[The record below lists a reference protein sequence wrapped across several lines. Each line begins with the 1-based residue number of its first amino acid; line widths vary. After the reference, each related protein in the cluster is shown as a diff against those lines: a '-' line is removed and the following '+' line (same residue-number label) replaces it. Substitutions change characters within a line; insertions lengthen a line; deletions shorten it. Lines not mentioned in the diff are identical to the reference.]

1 MLTATNK
8 DDLGAWMNDKRI
20 RVSGRRHLHEAV
32 FASGIPFA
40 AQKTLPATMQDLARQ
55 NFAANG
61 STVTGVIPENIV
73 IVHGERESKLTM
85 SGTGAS
91 LGHLIELGTDP
102 HEQPN
107 RGIVHPGAEPK
118 PFMRPAFDEGRS
130 IAVARARQTVWA
142 ALARVLA
149 AGRR

>member
-1 MLTATNK
+1 MARSEVRGQREVARTLRGMASAITPAV
-8 DDLGAWMNDKRI
+8 KRQ
-20 RVSGRRHLHEAV
+20 V
-32 FASGIPFA
+32 
-40 AQKTLPATMQDLARQ
+40 AQDALEPMQDLARQ
-55 NFAANG
+55 NFVANG
-61 STVTGVIPENIV
+61 SMKTGVIPQNIV
-73 IVHGERESKLTM
+73 IVHSERESKLTM

-118 PFMRPAFDEGRS
+118 PFMRPAFDEGR
-130 IAVARARQTVWA
+130 ATALQRAKQTVWA
-142 ALARVLA
+142 ALAKV